1 MATTTQSNKELIR
14 RSCDAMNEKDQET
27 FMELQD
33 LEIVHHQDPKVLYDV
48 EAVTKQV
55 WSALEAFPDLT
66 VTPEAILAEDDLVAM
81 RYTATGTHEGEFNGI
96 KPTGKEFAVSEMKMY
111 RVTDGKIAEVRAAAD
126 QLGLLTQLGIVEP
139 PD

>member
-1 MATTTQSNKELIR
+1 MATATQSNKELIE
-14 RSCDAMNEKDQET
+14 RSCDAMNEKDRET

-33 LEIVHHQDPKVLYDV
+33 PGIVHRQGPAVLYGV

-66 VTPEAILAEDDLVAM
+66 VTPEEILAEDDLVAM
-81 RYTATGTHEGEFNGI
+81 RYTATGTHEGVFNGI
-96 KPTGKEFAVSEMKMY
+96 KPTGKEFTVSEMKLY
-111 RVTDGKIAEVRAAAD
+111 RITDGKIAEVWAAAD

-139 PD
+139 PE